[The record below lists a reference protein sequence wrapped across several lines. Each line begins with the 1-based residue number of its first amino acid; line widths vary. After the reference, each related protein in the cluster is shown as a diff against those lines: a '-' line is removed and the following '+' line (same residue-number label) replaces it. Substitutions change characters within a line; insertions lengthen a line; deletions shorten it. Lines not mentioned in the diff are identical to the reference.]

1 MAYRGKRE
9 FEMKLILMMLLLVL
23 SVTLFA
29 KGNSVVDKKR
39 SLEWQDNIEHNE
51 LIWKLSRG
59 YCSQLALGGFHDWR
73 MPTKEEL
80 TALSKNKKLK
90 KQFSHFENA
99 LYWSASPDK
108 NDDLSAH
115 TIYSGNGHDSI
126 SDKCDKYFAICVRD
140 YK

>member
-1 MAYRGKRE
+1 MKRVLT
-9 FEMKLILMMLLLVL
+9 MILLLVGIHL
-23 SVTLFA
+23 MAQDSTVIDTKNHLQ
-29 KGNSVVDKKR
+29 
-39 SLEWQDNIEHNE
+39 WQDNVEHNE

-90 KQFSHFENA
+90 KHFSHFENA

>member
-1 MAYRGKRE
+1 MKRVLT
-9 FEMKLILMMLLLVL
+9 MILLLVGIHL
-23 SVTLFA
+23 MAQDGTVIDTKNHLQ
-29 KGNSVVDKKR
+29 
-39 SLEWQDNIEHNE
+39 WQDNVEHNE

-73 MPTKEEL
+73 MSTKEEL

-90 KQFSHFENA
+90 KQFSHFEKA